1 MAEHLNE
8 LLADKATLLVT
19 ENFTGIGAEWWWER
33 RVGGGIEIC
42 QELDPRAMGR
52 EVSVKTGRKT
62 QEVRRILE
70 RELGLEGDEPVV
82 LTFEIAGDVTVAEA
96 ARVLQERSSRPE
108 GLDAALYSQV
118 EGSLN
123 NG

>member
-1 MAEHLNE
+1 
-8 LLADKATLLVT
+8 
-19 ENFTGIGAEWWWER
+19 
-33 RVGGGIEIC
+33 
-42 QELDPRAMGR
+42 
-52 EVSVKTGRKT
+52 
-62 QEVRRILE
+62 
-70 RELGLEGDEPVV
+70 V

-108 GLDAALYSQV
+108 GLAAALYSQV